1 MDFCILAPQLRVNL
15 DKLLVRLSAGQW
27 QEMNKTRESVTA
39 TLGKWGTD
47 MDRVRGWSKELE
59 TGERALK
66 RELFL
71 ARKQIEESAELA
83 ARPPRDLDYYTL
95 SSSGGKG
102 PSTANLQSSI
112 GSGPENAEKQG
123 WLFVKTL
130 TGKPTRTVWIRRWY
144 FVRHGIFGWLVQGQ
158 RSGGV
163 EESDRIGVLLCNVRA
178 ASQEERRFCF
188 EVKTKDS
195 TIVLQAENQGEM
207 STWLASF
214 EAAKRRALEDSSR
227 NDSYANQSQSIDPA
241 FAISAPIAPEFAAKS
256 NENYGHGHQGS
267 EDVSS
272 TMIDRSST
280 LPVPGHHEAG
290 NIASRNSFDVTA
302 GRRSTAGDRDGEGS
316 RDHAARI
323 IQKLDLHRKSNASSQ
338 PPGGSLTSSPGTP
351 GLPPSAGGIAS
362 LISASHNILPVYH
375 NPVMAEP
382 APGIA
387 SRPTLTDLSQLG
399 IAGQTR
405 EPPYNTL
412 APSTL
417 ANPPSATNLSKAA
430 VVVSGERGI
439 NMGRNDMPSGMMAN
453 LWGSNNWGYLNRL
466 EKGEVKV
473 THDLRLSNPPS
484 PMTKP
489 VSDSNNTS
497 HESRPSLIVTQSN
510 SGSPSPS
517 RSQDSETKR
526 HRKTISLDDDVARV
540 QRSQVQR
547 LQVVAEEF
555 PSNYPIQLRTQE
567 AQFRMLFPNA
577 SRNDKV
583 VMVFRGT
590 WNLNDAQEFPGR
602 LYVTASDLYFYSHH
616 FGLVLISGMSL
627 SSIDEVT
634 AAPGKDC
641 DFLFV
646 HLKEE
651 NSRIGYSRI
660 TIKIFLEPL
669 RLLQRRLNF
678 LIQNAASIP
687 PLSLE
692 SLVRELINLERD
704 EKSHTPSFES
714 WEDVSVNTPV
724 DHATPLARTRS
735 QTGDTHHRTA
745 VRVDNSLYDD
755 SARQH
760 DKEVAKFRLPP
771 NPVIYEP
778 KGMDRL
784 AVSREFDVSPKA
796 LFHVI
801 FGDKS
806 AVFQMLYQE
815 RKAQGK
821 LAPVDLWIRRADSRL
836 DIIQS
841 PWKIA
846 DNGLMQRRFEYQI
859 QYNDSFGK

>member
-1 MDFCILAPQLRVNL
+1 MDFCILAPQLRVTL

-39 TLGKWGTD
+39 TLGKWGND
-47 MDRVRGWSKELE
+47 MERVRGWSRELE
-59 TGERALK
+59 AGERTIK
-66 RELFL
+66 RELFM
-71 ARKQIEESAELA
+71 ARRQIEENAELS

-95 SSSGGKG
+95 STTSGAKG
-102 PSTANLQSSI
+102 PAPANLQSAI
-112 GSGPENAEKQG
+112 GSGLENAEKQG

-130 TGKPTRTVWIRRWY
+130 TGKPTRTVWVRRWY

-195 TIVLQAENQGEM
+195 TIVLQAETVGEI
-207 STWLASF
+207 STWIASF

-227 NDSYANQSQSIDPA
+227 NDSYADLSQSIDPA

-256 NENYGHGHQGS
+256 NENYGHGYQGS

-272 TMIDRSST
+272 AGIDRSTT
-280 LPVPGHHEAG
+280 LPVPGHNEVG
-290 NIASRNSFDVTA
+290 NMASRTSFDVTA
-302 GRRSTAGDRDGEGS
+302 GRRSFVGDRDGEGS

-338 PPGGSLTSSPGTP
+338 PPGSSLTSSPGTP

-375 NPVMAEP
+375 NPVMTEP
-382 APGIA
+382 TPGIA

-399 IAGQTR
+399 TGQTR
-405 EPPYNTL
+405 EPPHSTL

-473 THDLRLSNPPS
+473 IQDLRLSNLPS
-484 PMTKP
+484 PVTKP
-489 VSDSNNTS
+489 VSDSNIPPN
-497 HESRPSLIVTQSN
+497 ESRPLLLVTKSPSGSQSPSTPQDSN
-510 SGSPSPS
+510 S
-517 RSQDSETKR
+517 KR

-577 SRNDKV
+577 SRNEKV

-602 LYVTASDLYFYSHH
+602 IYVTATDLYFYSHH
-616 FGLVLISGMSL
+616 LGLVLISGMSL

-651 NSRIGYSRI
+651 NSRIGYTRI

-678 LIQNAASIP
+678 LIQNATSTP

-692 SLVRELINLERD
+692 SLMRELINLEKD
-704 EKSHTPSFES
+704 DKPHSPSFES
-714 WEDVSVNTPV
+714 WEDVSVNTPI
-724 DHATPLARTRS
+724 DNSTPLGRTRS
-735 QTGDTHHRTA
+735 KTGDIHRRTA

-760 DKEVAKFRLPP
+760 DKEIAKFRLPS
-771 NPVIYEP
+771 NPVVYEP
-778 KGMDRL
+778 RGMDRL

-815 RKAQGK
+815 RRAQSK
-821 LAPVDLWIRRADSRL
+821 L
-836 DIIQS
+836 
-841 PWKIA
+841 
-846 DNGLMQRRFEYQI
+846 G
-859 QYNDSFGK
+859 